1 VNSEPGGRR
10 LTRGDFLKM
19 GGGALAGAYALGGLA
34 GCGGGG
40 SAGGALEL
48 TLWAWLPDMQTQ
60 VDMFEKAHK
69 NIKVKLV
76 NAGQGEV
83 EYEKLR
89 TALKAG
95 SGAPDVVH
103 MEFQYIPTF
112 RQIDG
117 LADISEFGANDLKND
132 YAPWTWDQV
141 SEGDAVYAMPWD
153 SGPMAL
159 LYRKDVFD
167 EYGLEVP
174 KTWDEFAQQAEKL
187 HNANP
192 EVYLADF
199 SPADGGWITGL
210 LWQAGARPFEVD
222 GTKVSIS
229 LDSPEIQRVVGY
241 WGDLIERGLVASKPG
256 GTNEWYRALAKGTYA
271 TWPTAAWGP
280 VFLEGVAGES
290 KGRWRAAPLPQWEEG
305 AQESANWGGSTLAVT
320 TQSENPEEA
329 AELAMWLTH
338 DPKPTELYTTKQFLF
353 PVLKDLLNSPEF
365 KNRKFDFYG
374 GQAVNSVFVEASEN
388 VDLGFEWS
396 PFQDYVYT
404 QMTEQFGA
412 AVTGDVEFTQ
422 VPDNLQ
428 EKVTSYAK
436 QQGFKVR

>member
-1 VNSEPGGRR
+1 VSSESRVGRLSR
-10 LTRGDFLKM
+10 RDFLKM
-19 GGGALAGAYALGGLA
+19 GGGALAGAYAMGGLA
-34 GCGGGG
+34 GCGGG
-40 SAGGALEL
+40 SVGGPTEL
-48 TLWAWLPDMQTQ
+48 TLWAWLPDFQAQ

-76 NAGQGEV
+76 NAGQGED
-83 EYEKLR
+83 EYQKLR

-117 LADISEFGANDLKND
+117 LADISEFGANDYKSD
-132 YAPWTWDQV
+132 FAPWTWAQV

-159 LYRKDVFD
+159 LYRKDIFD
-167 EYGLEVP
+167 EYGIEVP
-174 KTWDEFAQQAEKL
+174 TTWDQFAQEAEKL
-187 HNANP
+187 QKADP
-192 EVYLADF
+192 ETYLADF
-199 SPADGGWITGL
+199 TPEDGGWLTGL
-210 LWQAGARPFEVD
+210 MWQAGARPFEVD

-229 LDSPEIQRVVGY
+229 LDDPAIMKMSEY
-241 WGDLIERGLVASKPG
+241 WGDLVDRGVVATDPG
-256 GTNEWYRALAKGTYA
+256 FTNDWYRSFAKGIYA

-290 KGRWRAAPLPQWEEG
+290 KGKWRAAPLPQWEEG
-305 AQESANWGGSTLAVT
+305 ANASSNWGGSTLAVT
-320 TQSENPEEA
+320 TQSENAEA
-329 AELAMWLTH
+329 AAQLAIWLTH

-353 PVLKDLLNSPEF
+353 PVLNDLLDSPDF
-365 KNRKFDFYG
+365 QNRKFDFYG
-374 GQAVNSVFVEASEN
+374 GQAVNSVFVEASNN
-388 VDLGFEWS
+388 VNKGFEWS

-412 AVTGDVEFTQ
+412 AATGDTEFSQ
-422 VPDNLQ
+422 VPANLQ
-428 EKVTSYAK
+428 DKVTSYAK
-436 QQGFKVR
+436 QQGFKVS

>member
-1 VNSEPGGRR
+1 
-10 LTRGDFLKM
+10 
-19 GGGALAGAYALGGLA
+19 
-34 GCGGGG
+34 
-40 SAGGALEL
+40 
-48 TLWAWLPDMQTQ
+48 MQAQ

-76 NAGQGEV
+76 NAGQGEA
-83 EYEKLR
+83 EYQKLR

-117 LADISEFGANDLKND
+117 LADISEYGANDLKGD
-132 YAPWTWDQV
+132 YAAWTWGQV

-167 EYGLEVP
+167 EYGISVP

-187 HNANP
+187 HAANP
-192 EVYLADF
+192 EIYMADF
-199 SPADGGWITGL
+199 TPEDGGWLNGL
-210 LWQAGARPFEVD
+210 MWQAGARPFEVD
-222 GTKVSIS
+222 GTKVAIS
-229 LDSPEIQRVVGY
+229 MDDPAIQRVSEF
-241 WGDLIERGLVASKPG
+241 WGGLIEQDIVASNPG
-256 GTNEWYRALAKGTYA
+256 FTNEWYRSFAKGTYA
-271 TWPTAAWGP
+271 TWPAAAWGP

-290 KGRWRAAPLPQWEEG
+290 KGKWRAAPMPQWEAG
-305 AQESANWGGSTLAVT
+305 AQDSSNWGGSTLSVT

-338 DPKPTELYTTKQFLF
+338 APEPTELYTTKQFLF
-353 PVLKDLLNSPEF
+353 PVLNDLLNSPDF

-374 GQAVNSVFVEASEN
+374 GQAVNSVFVDASKN
-388 VDLGFEWS
+388 VDTGFEFS

-404 QMTEQFGA
+404 QMSEQYGA
-412 AVTGDVEFTQ
+412 AVSGEVEFAD
-422 VPDNLQ
+422 VPANLQ
-428 EKVTSYAK
+428 EKVSGFAK
-436 QQGFKVR
+436 EQGFKVS

>member
-1 VNSEPGGRR
+1 
-10 LTRGDFLKM
+10 
-19 GGGALAGAYALGGLA
+19 
-34 GCGGGG
+34 
-40 SAGGALEL
+40 
-48 TLWAWLPDMQTQ
+48 
-60 VDMFEKAHK
+60 
-69 NIKVKLV
+69 
-76 NAGQGEV
+76 
-83 EYEKLR
+83 
-89 TALKAG
+89 
-95 SGAPDVVH
+95 

-117 LADISEFGANDLKND
+117 LADISEYGANDLKND
-132 YAPWTWDQV
+132 YATWTWGQV

-159 LYRKDVFD
+159 LYRMDVFD

-174 KTWDEFAQQAEKL
+174 KTWDQFAQQAEKL
-187 HNANP
+187 HNANS
-192 EVYLADF
+192 ELYLADF
-199 SPADGGWITGL
+199 TPADGGWINGL
-210 LWQAGARPFEVD
+210 MWQAGARPFELD
-222 GTKVSIS
+222 GTKISIE
-229 LDSPEIQRVVGY
+229 LNSPEVKRVNDY
-241 WGDLIERGLVASKPG
+241 WGDLVERDVVASKPSF
-256 GTNEWYRALAKGTYA
+256 TNEWYRALAKGTYA

-290 KGRWRAAPLPQWEEG
+290 KGKWRAAPLPQWEEG

-338 DPKPTELYTTKQFLF
+338 DPEPTKAYTTKQFLF
-353 PVLKDLLNSPEF
+353 PVLKDLLNSAEF
-365 KNRKFDFYG
+365 KNDKSEFYG
-374 GQAVNSVFVEASEN
+374 GQAVNSVFVEASKN

-404 QMTEQFGA
+404 QMTEQYGA
-412 AVTGDVEFTQ
+412 AVTGDVAFTQ

-428 EKVTSYAK
+428 DNISSYAK